1 MISTSIKQSYRM
13 GILPVLA
20 GLMALIGAGS
30 AAAGEADIVDAKAT
44 RTGEGVWRFDVTVSH
59 ADEGWE
65 HYADRFD
72 IIAPDGIVLGE
83 RILLHPHVTEQPFT
97 RSLTGVQIPEGVTFV
112 EIRANDKVHGLGGK
126 TLKLDLPHD

>member
-1 MISTSIKQSYRM
+1 M

>member
-1 MISTSIKQSYRM
+1 MITVSIMRSCRT
-13 GILPVLA
+13 GIMLALA
-20 GLMALIGAGS
+20 GVMAFSAAGS
-30 AAAGEADIVDAKAT
+30 AAAGEADIVDARAT
-44 RTGEGVWRFDVTVSH
+44 RTGDGAWRFDVTVSH

-72 IIAPDGIVLGE
+72 IVAPDGAVLGE

-97 RSLTGVQIPEGVTFV
+97 RSLTGVKIPDGVMFV

-126 TLKLDLPHD
+126 TLKIDLPRD